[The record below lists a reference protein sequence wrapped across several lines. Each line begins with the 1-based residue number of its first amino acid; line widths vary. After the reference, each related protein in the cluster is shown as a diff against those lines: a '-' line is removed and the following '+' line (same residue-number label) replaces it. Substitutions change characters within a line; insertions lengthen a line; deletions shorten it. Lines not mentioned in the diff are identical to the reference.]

1 MSFWVYKCNDTDHPD
16 QVVHGDWEHVSG
28 ARKPVEWGST
38 EYSSDLKKLAIGD
51 LLIAY
56 QTERNEVVGL
66 AEVVQFKPFGQYQR
80 LYVQAVER
88 FGVLLRPL
96 KKIDA
101 RIRAMD
107 AFKAGPIR
115 TIYPITTSEA
125 WHLIAVIKAQR
136 QLQTL
141 CVAKPRK

>member
-16 QVVHGDWEHVSG
+16 QVVHGDWEHVFG
-28 ARKPVEWGST
+28 ARKTVEWGST
-38 EYSSDLKKLAIGD
+38 EYSPNLEKLSPGD

-66 AEVVQFKPFGQYQR
+66 AEVVRFKPVGQHKQ
-80 LYVQAVER
+80 LYVQALKR
-88 FGVLLRPL
+88 FGVPLRPL

-101 RIRAMD
+101 RIRDLD

-115 TIYPITTSEA
+115 TIYPITTSDA
-125 WHLIAVIKAQR
+125 WHLLEVVKAQR
-136 QLQTL
+136 QLDSL
-141 CVAKPRK
+141 CAAK

>member
-16 QVVHGDWEHVSG
+16 QVVHGDWEYVFG
-28 ARKPVEWGST
+28 AQKPVQWGST
-38 EYSSDLKKLAIGD
+38 EYTSDLEKLSAGD

-66 AEVVQFKPFGQYQR
+66 AEVIRFKQVGQHKQ
-80 LYVQAVER
+80 LYVQSLER
-88 FGVLLRPL
+88 FGVALRPL

-101 RIRAMD
+101 RIREMD

-115 TIYPITTSEA
+115 TIYRITTSDA
-125 WHLIAVIKAQR
+125 WHLLAVVKAQA
-136 QLQTL
+136 QLHLL
-141 CVAKPRK
+141 CAAE